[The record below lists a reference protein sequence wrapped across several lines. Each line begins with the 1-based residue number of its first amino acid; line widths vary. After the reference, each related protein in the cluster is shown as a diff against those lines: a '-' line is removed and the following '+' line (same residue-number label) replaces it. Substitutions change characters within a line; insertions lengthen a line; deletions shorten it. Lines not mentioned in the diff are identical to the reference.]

1 MLTIQEVEIAKAR
14 ATIASDKRAEA
25 LWNGLV
31 ERTGRYVTFD
41 GLKAPQDTNEWW
53 HTVWDKLAA
62 AAFVQRV
69 KPSERL
75 GRWVRSRVLEIVDK
89 PIDEFI
95 GPWFRARSNPPEGML
110 ETSHVGLAV
119 SMALILTPTLFDEKE
134 SRRILQA
141 LRDKCQEPCRRW
153 LDNRF
158 RERNALS
165 NWFMILLDGFGTASI
180 LLEDEEAVAW
190 TVKQYGFLTQLY
202 NQDSYGESLQ
212 YWNYATIHLSH
223 LHEMLIRYKPQL
235 AGELDLLCYTRCI
248 PWAVHSFLGMKPMTG
263 WGEKPYPRSLNFGD
277 STVLFR
283 PSGDVLMHI
292 AARAKEQSPREA
304 GLARWLFEQAYPG
317 EELEPNDLGTFGI
330 FPTHSYLTLL
340 LMPGAAAPLDPRSAE
355 EPLLAAFET
364 GTVVMR
370 DNWEKPK
377 TVLGM
382 QAGFIPLRVNSHNHE
397 DQNSFILVHQGE
409 RFFADPGHCC
419 YRLAS
424 QQASIITQ
432 AHNTW
437 SFAPDGAPEQRI
449 VQERVTG
456 NVYRPAPS
464 KCDRLLVKQLDEVAV
479 IRADAAKL
487 YGDPIRR
494 AERTWVTLLPHIV
507 LIIDRIEAEQPIQVC
522 THFVMNN
529 RDGALE
535 EETRMPACLEFRR
548 GQAGVKLI
556 HHAAEAAAPIQL
568 KPSWGFVHDVYHPLP
583 NQKGQGAEGSANI
596 YTYVTTAC
604 KKEHVNV
611 YAILMD
617 DASLLGEWGIEE
629 MGEGELGIHPVGL
642 EIKLSPDDTLALTRN
657 STGQRYHITKHGLH
671 RS

>member
-1 MLTIQEVEIAKAR
+1 
-14 ATIASDKRAEA
+14 
-25 LWNGLV
+25 
-31 ERTGRYVTFD
+31 
-41 GLKAPQDTNEWW
+41 
-53 HTVWDKLAA
+53 
-62 AAFVQRV
+62 
-69 KPSERL
+69 
-75 GRWVRSRVLEIVDK
+75 
-89 PIDEFI
+89 
-95 GPWFRARSNPPEGML
+95 
-110 ETSHVGLAV
+110 
-119 SMALILTPTLFDEKE
+119 
-134 SRRILQA
+134 
-141 LRDKCQEPCRRW
+141 
-153 LDNRF
+153 
-158 RERNALS
+158 
-165 NWFMILLDGFGTASI
+165 
-180 LLEDEEAVAW
+180 
-190 TVKQYGFLTQLY
+190 
-202 NQDSYGESLQ
+202 
-212 YWNYATIHLSH
+212 
-223 LHEMLIRYKPQL
+223 
-235 AGELDLLCYTRCI
+235 
-248 PWAVHSFLGMKPMTG
+248 
-263 WGEKPYPRSLNFGD
+263 
-277 STVLFR
+277 
-283 PSGDVLMHI
+283 
-292 AARAKEQSPREA
+292 
-304 GLARWLFEQAYPG
+304 
-317 EELEPNDLGTFGI
+317 
-330 FPTHSYLTLL
+330 
-340 LMPGAAAPLDPRSAE
+340 MPGAAAPLDPRSDE

-437 SFAPDGAPEQRI
+437 SFATDGAPEQRI

-535 EETRMPACLEFRR
+535 EDTRMPACLEFRR

-629 MGEGELGIHPVGL
+629 MGEGGLAIHPVGL
-642 EIKLSPDDTLALTRN
+642 ELKLSPDETLALTRN